1 MTGRRRALAAMTAL
15 VAAAGAVAGCG
26 AATADDGAVRVIATT
41 EILADLVRAVG
52 GDRVTVDSVVP
63 PGGDPHSYEPSPSD
77 AKTIAKA
84 DVTFTNHLLLE
95 EHALIKAIDANAP
108 KDAPNVSL
116 AESAEAYGATVI
128 PLVENIA
135 LDVPWVGLAV
145 RGSGAAKGASRA
157 SEIRLTATRLEGPGQ
172 LAVYLTHALGQ
183 PEVYVNSADGLTA
196 ADVAVLPPDAHT
208 HVNWAFSQPGV
219 YRLTLS
225 AALANPD
232 GTSQPVA
239 AGTFTFAVGVDPR
252 TVGTGRPATV
262 LDHGHTD
269 VAVDLDRG
277 EMYAYTDA
285 TTPGTQQ
292 PVPAAEV
299 VIDVPNRALDTVPAD
314 PRFAFLG
321 PPGRSVHQLPQAVLG
336 KHVHG
341 EIDPH
346 LWQNV
351 ANAKAYVQIIRDTLA
366 VRDPGGAAGYR
377 QRTAD
382 YLAELDRLDSEV
394 RARIATI
401 PADRRQLV
409 TTHDGFGYLAKAY
422 QLTVAGFVVPNPAQ
436 EPSAAQVRKLT
447 ETITNLRVPA
457 VFMEPNLTTRA
468 SVLTQIAKDQD
479 IRICKLYGDSFDEH
493 ARSYPAMMRHNAAEL
508 ATCLGGAR

>member
-1 MTGRRRALAAMTAL
+1 MKPGRVIAALTVLAAL
-15 VAAAGAVAGCG
+15 AGCG
-26 AATADDGAVRVIATT
+26 AAPTGDGVVRVVATT

-63 PGGDPHSYEPSPSD
+63 PGGDPHSYEPTPSD

-116 AESAEAYGATVI
+116 AESAEAYGAQVI

-145 RGSGAAKGASRA
+145 RGSGAARGATRA
-157 SEIRLTATRLEGPGQ
+157 SEIRLTATRLDGPGQ

-183 PEVYVNSADGLTA
+183 PEVYVDSADGLSTA
-196 ADVAVLPPDAHT
+196 DTTLLPPDAHT
-208 HVNWAFSQPGV
+208 HVNWAFSKPGV

-225 AALANPD
+225 ATLSNLD
-232 GTSQPVA
+232 GAAQPVA
-239 AGTFTFAVGVDPR
+239 TGTFAFAVGVDAH
-252 TVGTGRPATV
+252 TVAGPATV
-262 LDHGHTD
+262 LDRGHTD

-277 EMYAYTDA
+277 ELYAWTDA
-285 TTPGTQQ
+285 ATPGTQRA
-292 PVPAAEV
+292 VPAADV

-321 PPGRSVHQLPQAVLG
+321 PAGQSIHQLPQAVLG

-351 ANAKAYVQIIRDTLA
+351 ANAKAYVQIIRDTL
-366 VRDPGGAAGYR
+366 VTRDPAGRDGYR
-377 QRTAD
+377 RRSTD
-382 YLAELDRLDSEV
+382 YLAELDRLDHDV
-394 RARIATI
+394 RARIAGI

-422 QLTVAGFVVPNPAQ
+422 GLTVAGFVVPNPAQ

-457 VFMEPNLTTRA
+457 VFMEPNLSKRA
-468 SVLTQIAKDQD
+468 SVLTQIAKDQG
-479 IRICKLYGDSFDEH
+479 IRICKLYGDSFDEQ
-493 ARSYPAMMRHNAAEL
+493 ARHYVTMMRHNADEL
-508 ATCLGGAR
+508 ASCLGGTR